1 MTERPK
7 PPVRKRGTSL
17 CRVCGERGHFTK
29 TCEKYRGK
37 VYNSWTVLRAAAC
50 PRDRAMSTYVRAECV
65 CGVEKVVAVQHLKEG
80 RSKSCGCSRSGMST
94 SGDDIPMPE
103 VVTVYGAPMTLGE
116 LAALAGRKVEYVW
129 ARMRNG
135 KTAEEAAF
143 GRAVATPSIT
153 APKAPKV
160 LREDMDAQRAVG
172 ELLRWSERWARL
184 AEHKRVAPVF
194 SAIAAAAK
202 EPA

>member
-1 MTERPK
+1 ML
-7 PPVRKRGTSL
+7 RGALGSNTRS
-17 CRVCGERGHFTK
+17 H
-29 TCEKYRGK
+29 
-37 VYNSWTVLRAAAC
+37 VL
-50 PRDRAMSTYVRAECV
+50 AECV
-65 CGVEKVVAVQHLKEG
+65 CGVEKVVAMQHLKSG
-80 RSKSCGCSRSGMST
+80 KSTSCGCSRSGLATTGS
-94 SGDDIPMPE
+94 DILMPE

>member
-1 MTERPK
+1 MSGKPK
-7 PPVRKRGTSL
+7 PKPRQRGTAR
-17 CRVCGERGHFTK
+17 CRVCGETGHFTK

-37 VYNSWTVLRAAAC
+37 VYNSWTILRGAAC

-80 RSKSCGCSRSGMST
+80 RSKSCGCSRSGIAT

-103 VVTVYGAPMTLGE
+103 VVTIYGAPMTLGE
-116 LAALAGRKVEYVW
+116 LAALAGRKVEFIW
-129 ARMRNG
+129 RRMRNG

-143 GRAVATPSIT
+143 GRAVALLPI
-153 APKAPKV
+153 AMPKMRKAG
-160 LREDMDAQRAVG
+160 REDLEAQRAVG

-184 AEHKRVAPVF
+184 AGHGRVAPVF
-194 SAIAAAAK
+194 EAIAAAAK
-202 EPA
+202 ETA